1 MSQASI
7 DAGAGASAGSPPLIT
22 PWPVRHRMPVAGA
35 VAACL
40 AVASGVVAASAP
52 PFVPAAVLIGAGAAL
67 GALRYPSGAVGL
79 VVAVIALLP
88 FGVLPVRLGVAP
100 TFLDVATVLLWAGWL
115 ARVATGRDRVR
126 HPVVLVSFGLYVAL
140 SAVAYVG
147 SPDPIAPNETARA
160 FAKAMAATL
169 AIVPVAQVA
178 SDRPA
183 ARVISGTI
191 VLAAA
196 IEASVGLVLYAMPR
210 DLAYRALASLAPLG
224 YPTGDSVLRYRPDTD
239 ILRAIGTSIDPNM
252 LGVMLMIAGAI
263 GVAAAMAPRPPW
275 PRIVGAL
282 AIGPIL
288 ACLLLTESR
297 GSWLSLGASIAVI
310 AVLRHR
316 RLWFV
321 AVAGA
326 VAIPFVPAAQRFTEH
341 LISGLQAQDRAASMR
356 LGEISNALT
365 IIASAPWV
373 GVGWGVG
380 DRSIDLEFTRG
391 VSNIYLTIA
400 QRSGIPAVVAYV
412 TAWGATGA
420 LIWRG
425 VIRMTRD
432 HDDDGIALGASA
444 AVAGALA
451 SGMVDHH
458 FVSFPHLVTL
468 LAIVAG
474 ICVARAAAAQSTAG
488 TVSA

>member
-1 MSQASI
+1 MSQASLHA
-7 DAGAGASAGSPPLIT
+7 DTDSSAGLPSLLGR
-22 PWPVRHRMPVAGA
+22 WPVRHRMPIAGA
-35 VAACL
+35 VAVCL
-40 AVASGVVAASAP
+40 AVVSGAVAGSAP
-52 PFVPAAVLIGAGAAL
+52 PVVPAAVLLGAGAAL
-67 GALRYPSGAVGL
+67 GALRYPVGAVGL

-126 HPVVLVSFGLYVAL
+126 HPAVLALFGLYVAL

-169 AIVPVAQVA
+169 AIVPVAHLA
-178 SDRPA
+178 SDRLA
-183 ARVISGTI
+183 ASVISGTI
-191 VLAAA
+191 LLAAA
-196 IEASVGLVLYAMPR
+196 IEASVGLALYAIPR

-275 PRIVGAL
+275 PRIMSAIAL
-282 AIGPIL
+282 GPIL

-297 GSWLSLGASIAVI
+297 GSWLSLGAAIAVI

-316 RLWFV
+316 RLWVV

-391 VSNIYLTIA
+391 VSNIYLAIA
-400 QRSGIPAVVAYV
+400 QRSGIPAVFAYV
-412 TAWGATGA
+412 TAWGATSA

-425 VIRMTRD
+425 LIKTTRD
-432 HDDDGIALGASA
+432 RDDDGITLA
-444 AVAGALA
+444 AAAGVAGALA

-468 LAIVAG
+468 LAIVGG
-474 ICVARAAAAQSTAG
+474 ICVARAAATETDAG
-488 TVSA
+488 TVLT